1 MNFFFFFVIMYVFL
15 LMVVL
20 CFDLML
26 IGVLPCQEHNYCPF
40 LNFKLQVSLVGCLC
54 EKRKGSP
61 CWEMGS
67 AHILSPP
74 CGICLCLWSGAL
86 SNVVIKMVQMVDNL
100 FWVVCYLL
108 FLFKNFS
115 SFLFSSL
122 PSYLLLQFHKCTIA
136 RTAVSNNPG
145 FRHLVTIGL
154 YI

>member
-1 MNFFFFFVIMYVFL
+1 MLQAFVLHSKFWKRKARRKAIFCEVCILGVCEFFFFFVIMYVFL

-26 IGVLPCQEHNYCPF
+26 IGVLPCQEHNYFPF

-115 SFLFSSL
+115 SFLFTSL
-122 PSYLLLQFHKCTIA
+122 P
-136 RTAVSNNPG
+136 
-145 FRHLVTIGL
+145 
-154 YI
+154 